1 MRLAVRGACRHAD
14 GRRES
19 YANNRKTGLCVQE
32 FTNGTSRAY
41 KVFTSG
47 PLAYRRA
54 RWTKETGSDGS
65 SVRTD
70 YTYNEAGR
78 VVYRRITREGED
90 AGTDEVWLDESGAI
104 FRRRVDGKEVPL
116 K

>member
-1 MRLAVRGACRHAD
+1 M
-14 GRRES
+14 
-19 YANNRKTGLCVQE
+19 QE
-32 FTNGTSRAY
+32 FTNGTSRAC

-54 RWTKETGSDGS
+54 RWTKETAVDGS

-78 VVYRRITREGED
+78 VIYRRITRTGED

>member
-1 MRLAVRGACRHAD
+1 MPTFDRRRAD
-14 GRRES
+14 GSRES
-19 YANNRKTGLCVQE
+19 YSKNRKTGLFTQE

-47 PLAYRRA
+47 PLAYRRV
-54 RWTKETGSDGS
+54 RWTKETDDDGS

-78 VVYRRITREGED
+78 VVYRRITRTGED
-90 AGTDEVWLDESGAI
+90 AGTDEAWLDESGKV
-104 FRRRVDGKEVPL
+104 FRRRKDGKEVPL